1 MGTELVFGRWEA
13 SLQPE
18 TDSTPSLPEEDRARA
33 EMYALLG
40 RLLLAAPDADLLKAV
55 GELSGDERTE
65 IGAALNALAATA
77 RRMDARRVADEY
89 QDVFIGVARG
99 EVLPYA
105 SYYLTGSLQSKPLA
119 TLRGDMAKLGI
130 ARAES
135 VAEPEDHVGSLC
147 EMMAGLITGAFDRI
161 EDLATQRRFFDQH
174 IATWAP
180 RFFADLEAA
189 KSAVFYMSVG
199 RLGRAFLNVETQA
212 FALLAEEQA
221 A

>member
-1 MGTELVFGRWEA
+1 
-13 SLQPE
+13 
-18 TDSTPSLPEEDRARA
+18 
-33 EMYALLG
+33 MYALLG
-40 RLLLAAPDADLLKAV
+40 RLSLAVPDAALLKAV
-55 GELSGDERTE
+55 SELSGDESTE

-77 RRMDARRVADEY
+77 RRMDVRRVADEY

-119 TLRGDMAKLGI
+119 ALRGDMAKLGI
-130 ARAES
+130 ARAEN
-135 VAEPEDHVGSLC
+135 VAEPEDHIGTLC
-147 EMMAGLITGAFDRI
+147 EMMAGLITGAFDRA
-161 EDLATQRRFFDQH
+161 EDLATQRRFFNQH
-174 IATWAP
+174 MAPWAP

-189 KSAVFYMSVG
+189 KSAAFYMPVG
-199 RLGRAFLNVETQA
+199 RLGRAFLNVEVQA